1 MPVTCCGRCGALACG
16 RAQRY
21 GPAAP
26 AGDSPRLS
34 RLDEAADRGRDRKSA
49 PASGRPRPRL
59 AAERHLPRLA
69 AERYLPR
76 STAGMHRPRGAA
88 GKPRPRSAAGKPK
101 PRSAAGK
108 HLIVGG
114 VTQGV
119 LVGRQETDDGG
130 TPPSPSLAGFR
141 GVLRDCANDHAATVT
156 AGCRSVR
163 GRRDR
168 PRRRA
173 MAGPGPPLGRRSRPL
188 AMAAPARNP
197 LTRAHRESA

>member
-49 PASGRPRPRL
+49 PASGRPRR
-59 AAERHLPRLA
+59 RLA

-76 STAGMHRPRGAA
+76 STAGMHRPRG
-88 GKPRPRSAAGKPK
+88 AAGKPK

-173 MAGPGPPLGRRSRPL
+173 MAGLGPPAGRRSRPL

-197 LTRAHRESA
+197 LTRARRESA